1 MGKNHSW
8 ILRVLGSPSSLV
20 RGALRRDRGLPA
32 LKKADSGESC
42 PPGAVRLSRL
52 ASPQFFEDRRCSV
65 GPPPP
70 PLLAV
75 LQDAELSLGPT
86 VGGGVEG
93 SVSPPSTSSGFLL
106 ETVCAASG
114 QPPRLP
120 PLTPPSRPHPLRK
133 ARSGKSQH
141 GPLPFVA
148 AWRGKGGGWGG
159 DREGHKPGGMT
170 AMSFLE
176 LSFLSLLG
184 ASRSLQREPADGR
197 EEDRD

>member
-52 ASPQFFEDRRCSV
+52 ARPQFFEDRRCSV

-75 LQDAELSLGPT
+75 LQDAELSLCPT

-93 SVSPPSTSSGFLL
+93 SVSPPPLAQVSFWRQSVPPAVSHQGYRPSHHLPAPIPCTRL
-106 ETVCAASG
+106 AQAKASMA
-114 QPPRLP
+114 PC
-120 PLTPPSRPHPLRK
+120 PL
-133 ARSGKSQH
+133 SQ
-141 GPLPFVA
+141 L
-148 AWRGKGGGWGG
+148 GGG
-159 DREGHKPGGMT
+159 RE
-170 AMSFLE
+170 A
-176 LSFLSLLG
+176 G
-184 ASRSLQREPADGR
+184 AETEKAISQ
-197 EEDRD
+197 EE